1 MNARHRGKA
10 RGYPF
15 RPGARGNP
23 ARRQLHPARP
33 DLPDS
38 PLRVL
43 KALHTRILDPLVFS
57 HEHNPARPRE
67 IALALFRV
75 YLYLSAAR
83 WLWSAS
89 RRFCVAILAHAPP
102 SFSAT
107 NGSTAAGR

>member
-15 RPGARGNP
+15 RLGARGNAAGRNRDAGAP
-23 ARRQLHPARP
+23 ELTE
-33 DLPDS
+33 S
-38 PLRVL
+38 PRRVL
-43 KALHTRILDPLVFS
+43 KALHTRILDPRVFS